1 MVEGEISYISEKM
14 NKLPKNKRRTDLLI
28 ADSNFGMFEE
38 DLETCKVIAKKK
50 NKNNYPKYIN
60 VATGKNKK
68 ERVLEAAKIVQGA
81 MKLAGSVQS
90 LDPDIQQNIKRKNIS
105 SKEIVDM
112 ALKSSEIGANTYS
125 EVILGL
131 PGDTKEKHFQTL
143 KTLVESSF
151 TTISMYQLMILPG
164 TELGSKETKV
174 KYKMRTKYRV
184 VPRCYGS
191 YKIFD
196 KESNVAEIEEICTS
210 NNTLSF
216 DDYLECRK
224 MNLIINVFYNDS
236 VFEEIISLIKCLK
249 ISIWDWLEEI
259 YENSKLDQFSKFND
273 LLSDFLNDSENE
285 LWSDYSELR
294 KFTEKKKT

>member
-1 MVEGEISYISEKM
+1 
-14 NKLPKNKRRTDLLI
+14 
-28 ADSNFGMFEE
+28 
-38 DLETCKVIAKKK
+38 
-50 NKNNYPKYIN
+50 
-60 VATGKNKK
+60 
-68 ERVLEAAKIVQGA
+68 
-81 MKLAGSVQS
+81 
-90 LDPDIQQNIKRKNIS
+90 
-105 SKEIVDM
+105 
-112 ALKSSEIGANTYS
+112 
-125 EVILGL
+125 
-131 PGDTKEKHFQTL
+131 
-143 KTLVESSF
+143 
-151 TTISMYQLMILPG
+151 MYQLMILPG

-285 LWSDYSELR
+285 LLV
-294 KFTEKKKT
+294 

>member
-1 MVEGEISYISEKM
+1 MPSPTFPYVPEPTTM
-14 NKLPKNKRRTDLLI
+14 P
-28 ADSNFGMFEE
+28 DSSF
-38 DLETCKVIAKKK
+38 
-50 NKNNYPKYIN
+50 
-60 VATGKNKK
+60 
-68 ERVLEAAKIVQGA
+68 
-81 MKLAGSVQS
+81 LARIESPGVR
-90 LDPDIQQNIKRKNIS
+90 DIS

-164 TELGSKETKV
+164 TELGSKETKQ

-191 YKIFD
+191 YEIFK

-216 DDYLECRK
+216 DDYL
-224 MNLIINVFYNDS
+224 
-236 VFEEIISLIKCLK
+236 
-249 ISIWDWLEEI
+249 
-259 YENSKLDQFSKFND
+259 
-273 LLSDFLNDSENE
+273 
-285 LWSDYSELR
+285 
-294 KFTEKKKT
+294 